1 MKNKQEEKKSAGTN
15 VAIIKRTVN
24 ATYKKIK

>member
-1 MKNKQEEKKSAGTN
+1 MKTKQKEEKNSVGKN

-24 ATYKKIK
+24 ATYKK